1 MKKTCAL
8 ILAMIMM
15 LLCTAAGATTAADTN
30 NTALINESKGIETS
44 ANTIRIAKEIVF
56 INAEDTEVREPNIT
70 YTYTISSVTPD
81 TADITD
87 KNGNMAH
94 VKAGPMGAVS
104 SDEGV
109 TAAFADTSFVSV
121 AGGKTS
127 AVKYA
132 EFSFLP
138 SGFTEGPG
146 IYRYQIAEACSP
158 AKAAVG
164 ITEADGYKANRY
176 LDVYLKW
183 NDARTALEI
192 YGYVLFEGTKDTD
205 IIASSDV
212 TMKSM
217 GYVNTGTESALKD
230 VDRYETQNLY
240 IHKTTTGSMADTG
253 HGFPVK
259 IRLKAPTGLTENVK
273 MDAAAANG
281 TIATG
286 TAVWDETSGTVRN
299 GTTISIKGIPA
310 GASVQVTETNDTV
323 DFYKMKAGTAAGGTD
338 LALEAIVQPGQSAA
352 ATNELTINAKK
363 DVYFTNTLDTIS
375 PTGYVMRFIP
385 YALMLIAGI
394 VLLVIAR
401 KHRKHTDED

>member
-8 ILAMIMM
+8 VLAMIMM

-87 KNGNMAH
+87 KNGNMGR

-109 TAAFADTSFVSV
+109 TAAFADTSAVSV

-146 IYRYQIAEACSP
+146 IYRYQIAETCSP

-164 ITEADGYKANRY
+164 IAEAAGYQANRY

-205 IIASSDV
+205 IASTDV
-212 TMKSM
+212 AMKSM
-217 GYVNTGTESALKD
+217 GYVNTGTEGNLKD

-259 IRLKAPTGLTENVK
+259 IRLTAPTGLTQDVK

-286 TAVWDETSGTVRN
+286 TAAWGETGGTVRN
-299 GTTISIKGIPA
+299 GTEISIKGIPA

-323 DFYKMKAGTAAGGTD
+323 DFYKIKAGTTAGGTD
-338 LALEAIVQPGQSAA
+338 LAAEAIVQPGQSAA
-352 ATNELTINAKK
+352 GTTVLTLDAKK
-363 DVYFTNTLDTIS
+363 DIYFTNTLDTIS

-385 YALMLIAGI
+385 YALMLIGGI